1 MKLNASFIMLLPI
14 TVMAANKPS
23 MTAMWL
29 DLVFLIVVLISLKVA
44 QFSNQAKLIV
54 FITYVLA
61 GIITKTIWFPVLL
74 WIGLFIYFNKSSDD
88 STF

>member
-1 MKLNASFIMLLPI
+1 MKLFIILLSMLPSVVL
-14 TVMAANKPS
+14 AAEKPS

-44 QFSNQAKLIV
+44 QFSNQAKLIIFSV
-54 FITYVLA
+54 YILA

-74 WIGLFIYFNKSSDD
+74 WIGLLIYFKKNSDD

>member
-1 MKLNASFIMLLPI
+1 MIAFA
-14 TVMAANKPS
+14 TDKPS

-29 DLVFLIVVLISLKVA
+29 DLFFLIVVLISLKVA

-54 FITYVLA
+54 FISYILA
-61 GIITKTIWFPVLL
+61 GIITQTIWFPVLL
-74 WIGLFIYFNKSSDD
+74 WIGLFVYFNKNSDD